1 MTPSE
6 RSTIVGVFVD
16 RADAQRAVN
25 DLRRANFREDQ
36 IGVIARTEREHG
48 IPPAEVPSADAATHS
63 KIVEGSAIGAA
74 TGAGIGAL
82 WALGISA
89 GALPVIGPVI
99 AGGLLMSVI
108 ASASGAA
115 AAGLLVGALIGLGVP
130 EEEARFYESEFTA
143 GRTVVTVKP
152 EGRNA
157 EAESVLRSCGAY
169 DMQTSAAPA
178 RAAGLRGE
186 L

>member
-6 RSTIVGVFVD
+6 RSTVVGVFVD

-25 DLRRANFREDQ
+25 ELRRANFREDQ
-36 IGVIARTEREHG
+36 IGVISRTEHEHG

-89 GALPVIGPVI
+89 GVLPVVGPII
-99 AGGLLMSVI
+99 AGGLLMSVL
-108 ASASGAA
+108 ASASGSAA
-115 AAGLLVGALIGLGVP
+115 VGLLVGALVGLGVP
-130 EEEARFYESEFTA
+130 EEEARFYENEFHA
-143 GRTVVTVKP
+143 GRTVVTVRP
-152 EGRNA
+152 EGRGS
-157 EAESVLRSCGAY
+157 EAESILRSSGAY
-169 DMQTSAAPA
+169 DMQTNASAA
-178 RAAGLRGE
+178 RTAGLRTE
-186 L
+186 V

>member
-1 MTPSE
+1 MTPNE

-25 DLRRANFREDQ
+25 ELRRANFSEDQ
-36 IGVIARTEREHG
+36 VGVIGRTEHEHG
-48 IPPAEVPSADAATHS
+48 IPPAEVPAADAATHS

-82 WALGISA
+82 WALGISV
-89 GALPVIGPVI
+89 GALPVIGPVV

-115 AAGLLVGALIGLGVP
+115 AAGLLVGALVGLGIP
-130 EEEARFYESEFTA
+130 EEEARFYEKEFHA

-152 EGRNA
+152 EGRNS
-157 EAESVLRSCGAY
+157 EAESILRKNGAY
-169 DMQTSAAPA
+169 DMQSSAAPG
-178 RAAGLRGE
+178 RTTGLRAE
-186 L
+186 W